1 KPPPELKDGDEEWE
15 VEEVMDSRVRRG
27 GQLEFLVKWKEFYK
41 WNPGAPHSISHQHF
55 TFRTYKNLTTPKTP
69 RKLFG
74 WEDGKFDR
82 EYLEKLE
89 RNWRMWK

>member
-27 GQLEFLVKWKEFYK
+27 GRLEFLVKWK
-41 WNPGAPHSISHQHF
+41 GAPRSISHRHF
-55 TFRTYKNLTTPKTP
+55 TFRSYENLTTLKTP

-82 EYLEKLE
+82 EYLDKLE
-89 RNWRMWK
+89 